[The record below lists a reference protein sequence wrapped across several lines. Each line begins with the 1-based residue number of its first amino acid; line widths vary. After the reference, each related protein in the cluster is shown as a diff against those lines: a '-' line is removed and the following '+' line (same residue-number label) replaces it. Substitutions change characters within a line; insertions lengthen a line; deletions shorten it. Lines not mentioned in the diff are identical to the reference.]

1 VFRRQPFY
9 SGRTKREEKV
19 MLRVE
24 MLSTGEEVLHGQIV
38 DSNAAWLA
46 SYLFDQGLPM
56 TSRETVGD
64 SLDEL
69 VNVMKERSHIADVL
83 IVNGGLGPTTDDL
96 SAQAAA
102 MACGVELTED
112 AGWIATMQAFFNER
126 GRPMAESNRKQAQ
139 IPANAELLDNPV
151 GTACGFSVRLNR
163 CQIFFTPGVPS
174 EFKVMVEQQI
184 VPRLQKQFP
193 ALEAP
198 LCLRLTTFGRGESD
212 LATELDK
219 IEMPEGVVMGYRSS
233 SPIIELKVTGPRSQ
247 EVAMHRIFE
256 RVREVAGESTIFE
269 GFGSLPDRLAER
281 LLTQNLRL
289 AVSES
294 YTGGLLNW
302 RLQSAGVP
310 LANGELQ
317 PQDDEASPEKSLE
330 NLLARA
336 QTLAETSGA
345 QLALAVGALS
355 GDKLSLALHT
365 PSGTSGLTIRYT
377 ATRHGLTLRQE
388 TIAMVGMD
396 MLRRYLNGWDPVAEY
411 PWLDRVEKV

>member
-1 VFRRQPFY
+1 
-9 SGRTKREEKV
+9 

-112 AGWIATMQAFFNER
+112 AGWVATMQAFFNER

-184 VPRLQKQFP
+184 VPRLHKQFP

>member
-1 VFRRQPFY
+1 
-9 SGRTKREEKV
+9 

-184 VPRLQKQFP
+184 VPRLHKQFP

-317 PQDDEASPEKSLE
+317 PKDNEASPEKSLG

>member
-1 VFRRQPFY
+1 
-9 SGRTKREEKV
+9 

-96 SAQAAA
+96 SVQAAA

>member
-1 VFRRQPFY
+1 
-9 SGRTKREEKV
+9 

-269 GFGSLPDRLAER
+269 GFGSLPNRLAER

>member
-1 VFRRQPFY
+1 
-9 SGRTKREEKV
+9 

-302 RLQSAGVP
+302 RLQSGGVP

-365 PSGTSGLTIRYT
+365 PSGISGLTIRYT

>member
-1 VFRRQPFY
+1 
-9 SGRTKREEKV
+9 

-46 SYLFDQGLPM
+46 SYLFDEGLPM

-64 SLDEL
+64 SLEEL

-83 IVNGGLGPTTDDL
+83 IVNGGLGPTSDDL
-96 SAQAAA
+96 SALAAA
-102 MACGVELTED
+102 KACGVELVED
-112 AGWIATMQAFFNER
+112 ADWIRKMEAFFAGR

-139 IPANAELLDNPV
+139 IPAGAEVLDNPV
-151 GTACGFSVRLNR
+151 GTACGFSITLNR

-184 VPRLQKQFP
+184 VPRLHQKYP

-212 LATELDK
+212 LATELDA
-219 IEMPEGVVMGYRSS
+219 MVLPAGVTMGYRSS

-247 EVAMHRIFE
+247 EAAMHKAFE

-269 GFGSLPDRLAER
+269 GFGSLPARLAER
-281 LLTQNLRL
+281 LQEQNLRL

-302 RLQSAGVP
+302 RLQSADVP
-310 LANGELQ
+310 LAGGELL
-317 PQDDEASPEKSLE
+317 PDDAEPSAAKSLE
-330 NLLARA
+330 NTRVRA
-336 QTLAETSGA
+336 QRLAEKSNVP
-345 QLALAVGALS
+345 LALAVGAMS
-355 GDKLSLALHT
+355 GETLSLALHT
-365 PSGTSGLTIRYT
+365 PSGTSGLTLRYT
-377 ATRHGLTLRQE
+377 ASRHGLALRQE
-388 TIAMVGMD
+388 TIAMVAMD
-396 MLRRYLNGWDPVAEY
+396 MLRRYLNGWDPVADY
-411 PWLDRVEKV
+411 PWLERVAKA

>member
-1 VFRRQPFY
+1 
-9 SGRTKREEKV
+9 

-69 VNVMKERSHIADVL
+69 VSVMKERSHIADVL

-96 SAQAAA
+96 SALAAA
-102 MACGVELTED
+102 KACGVELVED

-151 GTACGFSVRLNR
+151 GTACGFSVKLNR

-184 VPRLQKQFP
+184 VPRLHQQFP

-219 IEMPEGVVMGYRSS
+219 IDMPEGVVMGYRSS

-247 EVAMHRIFE
+247 EALMHQIFE

-294 YTGGLLNW
+294 FTGGLLNW

-310 LANGELQ
+310 LANGELL
-317 PQDDEASPEKSLE
+317 PQGNEASPDKSLE
-330 NLLARA
+330 CLLARA
-336 QTLAETSGA
+336 QTLAKTTGA

-355 GDKLSLALHT
+355 GDQLSLALHT

-377 ATRHGLTLRQE
+377 ATRHGLALRQE
-388 TIAMVGMD
+388 TMAMVAMD
-396 MLRRYLNGWDPVAEY
+396 LLRRYLNGWEPVADY
-411 PWLDRVEKV
+411 PWLDRVAKV

>member
-1 VFRRQPFY
+1 
-9 SGRTKREEKV
+9 

-184 VPRLQKQFP
+184 VPRLHKQFP

-256 RVREVAGESTIFE
+256 RVREVAGENTIFE

>member
-1 VFRRQPFY
+1 M
-9 SGRTKREEKV
+9 

-46 SYLFDQGLPM
+46 SYLFDEGLPM

-64 SLDEL
+64 SLEEL

-83 IVNGGLGPTTDDL
+83 IVNGGLGPTSDDL
-96 SAQAAA
+96 SALAAA
-102 MACGVELTED
+102 TACGVRLVED
-112 AGWIATMQAFFNER
+112 ANWIRTMEAFFAGR

-139 IPANAELLDNPV
+139 IPEGAEVLDNPV
-151 GTACGFSVRLNR
+151 GTACGFSITLNR

-184 VPRLQKQFP
+184 VPRLHKKYP

-247 EVAMHRIFE
+247 DVAMHRIFE

-365 PSGTSGLTIRYT
+365 PSGTSGLTIRY
-377 ATRHGLTLRQE
+377 
-388 TIAMVGMD
+388 
-396 MLRRYLNGWDPVAEY
+396 
-411 PWLDRVEKV
+411 

>member
-1 VFRRQPFY
+1 
-9 SGRTKREEKV
+9 

-46 SYLFDQGLPM
+46 SYLFDEGLPM

-64 SLDEL
+64 SLEEL
-69 VNVMKERSHIADVL
+69 VSVMKERSHIADVL
-83 IVNGGLGPTTDDL
+83 IVNGGLGPTSDDL
-96 SAQAAA
+96 SALAAA
-102 MACGVELTED
+102 TACGVGLVED
-112 AGWIATMQAFFNER
+112 ADWIRKMEAFFAGR

-139 IPANAELLDNPV
+139 IPAGAEVLDNPV
-151 GTACGFSVRLNR
+151 GTACGFSITLNR

-184 VPRLQKQFP
+184 VPRLHKKHP

-212 LATELDK
+212 LATDLDTM
-219 IEMPEGVVMGYRSS
+219 ILPEGVTMGYRSS

-247 EVAMHRIFE
+247 EVAIHKAFE

-269 GFGSLPDRLAER
+269 GFGSLPARLAER
-281 LLTQNLRL
+281 LLEQNLRVS
-289 AVSES
+289 VSES

-302 RLQSAGVP
+302 RLQSADAP
-310 LANGELQ
+310 LAGGELL
-317 PQDDEASPEKSLE
+317 PDDAEPSPEKSLK
-330 NLLARA
+330 NTLARA
-336 QTLAETSGA
+336 QKLAEKSGA
-345 QLALAVGALS
+345 PLALAVSAMS
-355 GDKLSLALHT
+355 GEELSLALHT

-377 ATRHGLTLRQE
+377 ASRHGLTLRQE
-388 TIAMVGMD
+388 TIAMVAMD
-396 MLRRYLNGWDPVAEY
+396 MLRRYLNGWDPVADY
-411 PWLDRVEKV
+411 PWLERIAKA

>member
-1 VFRRQPFY
+1 
-9 SGRTKREEKV
+9 

-247 EVAMHRIFE
+247 ELAMHRIFE

>member
-1 VFRRQPFY
+1 
-9 SGRTKREEKV
+9 
-19 MLRVE
+19 

-46 SYLFDQGLPM
+46 SYLFGEGLPM

-64 SLDEL
+64 SLEEL
-69 VNVMKERSHIADVL
+69 VSVIKERSQIADVL
-83 IVNGGLGPTTDDL
+83 IVNGGLGPTSDDL
-96 SAQAAA
+96 SALAAA
-102 MACGVELTED
+102 TACGVSLVED
-112 AGWIATMQAFFNER
+112 ANWIRTMEDFFAER

-139 IPANAELLDNPV
+139 IPEGAEVLDNPV
-151 GTACGFSVRLNR
+151 GTACGFSIILNR

-184 VPRLQKQFP
+184 VPRLHKKFP
-193 ALEAP
+193 SLEAP

-212 LATELDK
+212 LATDLDA
-219 IEMPEGVVMGYRSS
+219 MVLPDGVTMGYRSS

-247 EVAMHRIFE
+247 EVAMRKVFE

-281 LLTQNLRL
+281 LLAQNLHL
-289 AVSES
+289 AISES
-294 YTGGLLNW
+294 FTGGLLNW

-310 LANGELQ
+310 LADGELL
-317 PQDDEASPEKSLE
+317 PRSDDASPEKSLE
-330 NLLARA
+330 HLLARA
-336 QTLAETSGA
+336 QTLADTSGT

-355 GDKLSLALHT
+355 GDQLSLALHT

-377 ATRHGLTLRQE
+377 ANRHGLTLRQE
-388 TIAMVGMD
+388 TIAMVAMD
-396 MLRRYLNGWDPVAEY
+396 MLRRYLNGWDPVADY
-411 PWLDRVEKV
+411 PWLERIAKA

>member
-1 VFRRQPFY
+1 
-9 SGRTKREEKV
+9 

-184 VPRLQKQFP
+184 VPRLHKQFP

-336 QTLAETSGA
+336 QTLAETSGG

>member
-1 VFRRQPFY
+1 
-9 SGRTKREEKV
+9 

-69 VNVMKERSHIADVL
+69 VNVMQERSHIADVL

>member
-1 VFRRQPFY
+1 
-9 SGRTKREEKV
+9 

>member
-1 VFRRQPFY
+1 
-9 SGRTKREEKV
+9 

-46 SYLFDQGLPM
+46 SYLFEQGLPM

-64 SLDEL
+64 SLEEL
-69 VNVMKERSHIADVL
+69 VSVMKERSHIADVL

-96 SAQAAA
+96 SAMAAA
-102 MACGVELTED
+102 LACGVELVED
-112 AGWIATMQAFFNER
+112 AGWIATMQAFFDER
-126 GRPMAESNRKQAQ
+126 GRPMADSNRKQAQ

-151 GTACGFSVRLNR
+151 GTACGFSVKLNR

-184 VPRLQKQFP
+184 VPRLHKQFP

-219 IEMPEGVVMGYRSS
+219 IVMPEGVVMGYRSS

-247 EVAMHRIFE
+247 EAAMHQIFE

-269 GFGSLPDRLAER
+269 GFGSLQERLAER
-281 LLTQNLRL
+281 LVAQSLRL

-294 YTGGLLNW
+294 FTAGLLNW
-302 RLQSAGVP
+302 RLQSADVP
-310 LANGELQ
+310 LASGEFL
-317 PQDDEASPEKSLE
+317 PQGADASPEKSLE
-330 NLLARA
+330 YLVVRA
-336 QTLAETSGA
+336 QKLAENSGA

-355 GDKLSLALHT
+355 GDQLSLALHT

-377 ATRHGLTLRQE
+377 ASRHGLALRQE

-396 MLRRYLNGWDPVAEY
+396 MLRRYLNGWEPVADY

>member
-1 VFRRQPFY
+1 
-9 SGRTKREEKV
+9 

-388 TIAMVGMD
+388 TIAMMGMD

>member
-1 VFRRQPFY
+1 
-9 SGRTKREEKV
+9 

-126 GRPMAESNRKQAQ
+126 GRPMAESNLKQAQ

-184 VPRLQKQFP
+184 VPRLHKQFP

>member
-1 VFRRQPFY
+1 
-9 SGRTKREEKV
+9 
-19 MLRVE
+19 
-24 MLSTGEEVLHGQIV
+24 
-38 DSNAAWLA
+38 
-46 SYLFDQGLPM
+46 
-56 TSRETVGD
+56 
-64 SLDEL
+64 
-69 VNVMKERSHIADVL
+69 
-83 IVNGGLGPTTDDL
+83 
-96 SAQAAA
+96 
-102 MACGVELTED
+102 
-112 AGWIATMQAFFNER
+112 
-126 GRPMAESNRKQAQ
+126 
-139 IPANAELLDNPV
+139 
-151 GTACGFSVRLNR
+151 
-163 CQIFFTPGVPS
+163 
-174 EFKVMVEQQI
+174 
-184 VPRLQKQFP
+184 
-193 ALEAP
+193 
-198 LCLRLTTFGRGESD
+198 
-212 LATELDK
+212 
-219 IEMPEGVVMGYRSS
+219 
-233 SPIIELKVTGPRSQ
+233 
-247 EVAMHRIFE
+247 MHQIFE

-355 GDKLSLALHT
+355 GDKLSLALHA

-377 ATRHGLTLRQE
+377 ATRHGLALRQE

>member
-1 VFRRQPFY
+1 
-9 SGRTKREEKV
+9 
-19 MLRVE
+19 

-184 VPRLQKQFP
+184 VPRLHKQFP

>member
-1 VFRRQPFY
+1 
-9 SGRTKREEKV
+9 

-112 AGWIATMQAFFNER
+112 AGWIANMQAFFNER

-233 SPIIELKVTGPRSQ
+233 PPIIELKVTGPRSQ

>member
-1 VFRRQPFY
+1 
-9 SGRTKREEKV
+9 

-126 GRPMAESNRKQAQ
+126 SRPMAESNRKQAQ